1 MEITIVA
8 PWYLVAALTVLIVII
23 SASETA
29 KLFVTLSTRKL
40 LKDSRSKLEA
50 QIKAMRS
57 EL

>member
-29 KLFVTLSTRKL
+29 KLFVALSTRKL